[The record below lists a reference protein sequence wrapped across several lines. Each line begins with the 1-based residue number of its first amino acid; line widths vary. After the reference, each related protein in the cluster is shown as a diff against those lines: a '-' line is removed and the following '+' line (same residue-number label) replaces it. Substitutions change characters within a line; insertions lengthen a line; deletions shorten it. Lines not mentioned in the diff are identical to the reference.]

1 MLLFFQNEL
10 NETKTVVCKPLLI
23 ISWIEQ
29 LTPPNLLDVG
39 NIHNHYQKN
48 IFVFY
53 EKLLTVYQVCQTKDY
68 IYVLL
73 SQQVCTA
80 AVEGQPQVINQPDN
94 SSCNELPPVMN
105 TISFYCSAEPSYSPS
120 RNVLSVFHGTFSHF
134 LNEGENAELYSL
146 FRCVFSVQTKIIQK
160 TTYILG
166 QASSFR
172 YVLDMNNI

>member
-1 MLLFFQNEL
+1 MKVIFI
-10 NETKTVVCKPLLI
+10 TI
-23 ISWIEQ
+23 IRR
-29 LTPPNLLDVG
+29 
-39 NIHNHYQKN
+39 K

-53 EKLLTVYQVCQTKDY
+53 EKNTNNLLGLPDQRL
-68 IYVLL
+68 YVVL
-73 SQQVCTA
+73 SQQVCTS

-134 LNEGENAELYSL
+134 LNEGGNSELYSL
-146 FRCVFSVQTKIIQK
+146 FRCVFSVQTKKIKK

-172 YVLDMNNI
+172 YILDMNNI